1 MHLCSK
7 VPLLS
12 QIPNLHNYIQQI
24 HADEEV
30 DKIKVFSLGAPQPMF
45 KEAELWEICEGR

>member
-1 MHLCSK
+1 MLQNTSESNTK
-7 VPLLS
+7 FAQL
-12 QIPNLHNYIQQI
+12 NYIQQI

-45 KEAELWEICEGR
+45 KEAELWEICEGK